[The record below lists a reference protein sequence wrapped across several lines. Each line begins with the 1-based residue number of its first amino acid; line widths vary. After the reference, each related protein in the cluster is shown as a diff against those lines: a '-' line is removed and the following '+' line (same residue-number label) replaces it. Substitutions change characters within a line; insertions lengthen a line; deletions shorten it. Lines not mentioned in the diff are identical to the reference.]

1 MAKIGIICK
10 WSPIAHG
17 YDNEEENYI
26 NYLRTKKFL
35 LYDLT
40 EILDEEDTIDFI
52 CLFKSLMLQI
62 SDSLYIRDL
71 NTFRTLD
78 IVIYRGAY
86 IFKERQFVSNIN
98 NGLNK
103 FQNLWKKYYKQKMKH
118 YKSIHNIRHRSLT
131 GKFKKFKFIH

>member
-1 MAKIGIICK
+1 MTKIGIISK
-10 WSPIAHG
+10 WSPTVHG

-26 NYLRTKKFL
+26 NYLKTKKFL

-40 EILDEEDTIDFI
+40 EILDEEHTIDFI
-52 CLFKSLMLQI
+52 CYFKSLVQEI
-62 SDSLYIRDL
+62 AESLYIRDI
-71 NTFRTLD
+71 NTFKSLD
-78 IVIYRGAY
+78 IVIYNNVY
-86 IFKERQFVSNIN
+86 IFKEREFVSNIN

-118 YKSIHNIRHRSLT
+118 YKSIHNIRYRTLT

>member
-1 MAKIGIICK
+1 MTKIGIICK
-10 WSPIAHG
+10 WSPTVHG

-26 NYLRTKKFL
+26 DYLKTKKFL

-40 EILDEEDTIDFI
+40 EFLDEEATIDFI
-52 CLFKSLMLQI
+52 RLFKSLIQEI
-62 SDSLYIRDL
+62 SESLYIRDI
-71 NTFRTLD
+71 NIFRTLN
-78 IVIYRGAY
+78 IVIYSDAY